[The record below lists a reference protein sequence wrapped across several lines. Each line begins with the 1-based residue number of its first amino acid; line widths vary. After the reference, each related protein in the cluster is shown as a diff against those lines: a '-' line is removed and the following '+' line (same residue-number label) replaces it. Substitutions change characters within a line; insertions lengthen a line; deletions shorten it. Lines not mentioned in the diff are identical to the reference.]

1 MKPLVCTL
9 RYALLVALAAGFA
22 AAPTPRALAQSATP
36 SAQHS
41 AAPGILDRTQSAT
54 IMPSSVFY
62 AGQSAPTQGRNSAGI
77 RFPGG
82 RIAIMAMVDTSGYS
96 SAVAQRYQAYLL
108 TELPL
113 IFGSQTLAPG
123 AYGFGFVAGNRVLVM
138 NIAGDEVA
146 HTSSTRDDQLHRPTP
161 LQILPDPSNPN
172 AYRLYL
178 GRDYITLAAS
188 GTPPKA
194 NK

>member
-1 MKPLVCTL
+1 MKLHRFTL
-9 RYALLVALAAGFA
+9 RYALLVALAAGLA
-22 AAPTPRALAQSATP
+22 AAPTPRLLAQSATAT
-36 SAQHS
+36 AQHS
-41 AAPGILDRTQSAT
+41 SEPGIIDRAQAVG

-62 AGQSAPTQGRNSAGI
+62 AGQSAPTQGRNSAGV

-82 RIAIMAMVDTSGYS
+82 RLAIMAMVDTSGYS

-108 TELPL
+108 TETPL
-113 IFGSQTLAPG
+113 KFGGQTLPPG
-123 AYGFGFVAGNRVLVM
+123 AYGFGFVEGNRVLVM
-138 NIAGDEVA
+138 NIAGDEVG
-146 HTSSTRDDQLHRPTP
+146 HTTSTRDDQLHRPTP
-161 LQILPDPSNPN
+161 LQILADPSNPN

-188 GTPPKA
+188 GTPAKA